1 LNNNFSS
8 IRNFFFLR
16 SGFLLS
22 SGLLAVGSFSG
33 CFSVVFSGDE
43 FSGYGLIFAPFCF
56 FALEGLEIVFLS
68 CCFFYVAI
76 FWHFLSF
83 L

>member
-1 LNNNFSS
+1 VDVFLLMENFSS

-22 SGLLAVGSFSG
+22 SGLLAVGSFSD

-43 FSGYGLIFAPFCF
+43 FSGFGLIYASFCF
-56 FALEGLEIVFLS
+56 FTLEGLEIDFLS
-68 CCFFYVAI
+68 CCFFYVAL
-76 FWHFLSF
+76 F
-83 L
+83 